1 MRRLGSFP
9 LLATTLGPSRLFKSI
24 PKFFAGENNLTQNS
38 RVPRGMSK
46 SRLGGTGRRGFRQHE
61 SCYGTR

>member
-38 RVPRGMSK
+38 RVPRG
-46 SRLGGTGRRGFRQHE
+46 
-61 SCYGTR
+61 